1 MQHSLLT
8 AYASLVCCAVAG
20 AWSSVSP
27 ATKQNAEE
35 ATALRGTATCS
46 VCDSLKSK
54 GMESEQRT
62 SITNTICKCC
72 SDNSNLRGKGSVSAL
87 AA

>member
-8 AYASLVCCAVAG
+8 AYASR
-20 AWSSVSP
+20 AWSSVSA
-27 ATKQNAEE
+27 ATKQNAED

-46 VCDSLKSK
+46 VCDSLKSG
-54 GMESEQRT
+54 GMESEHRS
-62 SITNTICKCC
+62 SIPNTICKCC
-72 SDNSNLRGKGSVSAL
+72 GDNSNLRGKGSVSTL